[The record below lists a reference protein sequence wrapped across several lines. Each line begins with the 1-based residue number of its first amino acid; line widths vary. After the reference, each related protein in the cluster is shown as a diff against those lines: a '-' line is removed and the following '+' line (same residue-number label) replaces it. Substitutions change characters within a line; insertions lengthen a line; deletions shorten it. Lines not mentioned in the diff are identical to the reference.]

1 MWGVAVQLSRGRAA
15 VNAREGGAALRC
27 SEVELLPPPHCS
39 APGWVFPRGHQQPV
53 PLEAHSGQGC
63 VGRSGPAPSLGFKG
77 HGSNLEAGV
86 WVTAR
91 VEGQQ
96 CRPAGC
102 ASTSGRG
109 PGRALPTAAGL
120 PLQAQVSLA
129 PRAESQP
136 RREAVRGRPCAPVDG
151 EPGTPAP
158 RRLLE
163 PRVTATCDPE
173 ETGEEAG
180 RKPCCPLTQLI
191 DAEWFHGGFWHFL
204 QRVPATE
211 RTVRGPALSPVPL
224 AG

>member
-1 MWGVAVQLSRGRAA
+1 MRLWWGPWGVRLPPPVKGRNRKPALRAPSHTLTLQMWGVAVQLSRGRAA

-109 PGRALPTAAGL
+109 PGRALPTAAGKAPAL
-120 PLQAQVSLA
+120 PCNVGDPGSIPGSGRS
-129 PRAESQP
+129 PRERKWQPTPVFLPGESQG
-136 RREAVRGRPCAPVDG
+136 RWSLVGCRLWGHTESDMTEA
-151 EPGTPAP
+151 T
-158 RRLLE
+158 
-163 PRVTATCDPE
+163 
-173 ETGEEAG
+173 
-180 RKPCCPLTQLI
+180 
-191 DAEWFHGGFWHFL
+191 
-204 QRVPATE
+204 
-211 RTVRGPALSPVPL
+211 
-224 AG
+224 